1 MLVFLHLERK
11 KITRHAA
18 WPWPLCVSTACGS
31 AASTAP
37 CPALGPLPVP
47 LVGHDD
53 YAGVPARKTLCASSC
68 AEATTQH
75 SCPRHLGLGRDGGRT
90 PPTFL
95 SPLCSGPT
103 AAPGALVRGT
113 WFEEL
118 QKRSKGRRRGGR
130 RREGGGRERELWG
143 ALVER
148 CFILYG
154 RRRAPRSWRGWLAAR
169 ASCTRRANQQ
179 VRASVRARRLCRIT
193 TADPRDAPPPRG
205 LCVLALTASCSFA
218 ATRPPTRLSP
228 LAPPP
233 GACSAVPG
241 QAVMVCPMSG
251 TSYTAVTG
259 NARFNVPDQ
268 PKPLFYH
275 SSYLRPGA
283 FVGAGS
289 YITYG

>member
-1 MLVFLHLERK
+1 MFHSIR
-11 KITRHAA
+11 AA
-18 WPWPLCVSTACGS
+18 QGTSQLAWLAGGKGFVYTESQPTG
-31 AASTAP
+31 
-37 CPALGPLPVP
+37 
-47 LVGHDD
+47 
-53 YAGVPARKTLCASSC
+53 AGVCAC
-68 AEATTQH
+68 
-75 SCPRHLGLGRDGGRT
+75 
-90 PPTFL
+90 
-95 SPLCSGPT
+95 
-103 AAPGALVRGT
+103 
-113 WFEEL
+113 
-118 QKRSKGRRRGGR
+118 
-130 RREGGGRERELWG
+130 
-143 ALVER
+143 
-148 CFILYG
+148 
-154 RRRAPRSWRGWLAAR
+154 
-169 ASCTRRANQQ
+169 
-179 VRASVRARRLCRIT
+179 RRLCRIT